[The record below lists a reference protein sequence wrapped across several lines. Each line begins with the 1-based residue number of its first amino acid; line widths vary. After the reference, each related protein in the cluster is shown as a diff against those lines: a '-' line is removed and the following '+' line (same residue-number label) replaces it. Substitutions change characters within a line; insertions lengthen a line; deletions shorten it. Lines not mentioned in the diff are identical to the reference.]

1 MLKQLNE
8 LNFKWKE
15 LIKMMLSLL
24 AVREICDIL
33 LVAED
38 LSTDVKTDQK
48 SSPVSLLPPLNTLT
62 LLVIQ
67 FI

>member
-24 AVREICDIL
+24 AVREICDLL

-38 LSTDVKTDQK
+38 LSKDVKTDQK